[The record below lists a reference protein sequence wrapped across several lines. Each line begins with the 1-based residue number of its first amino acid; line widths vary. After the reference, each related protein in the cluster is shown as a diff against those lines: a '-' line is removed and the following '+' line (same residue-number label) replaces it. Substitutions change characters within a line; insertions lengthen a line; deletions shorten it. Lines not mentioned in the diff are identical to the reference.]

1 MLAAQVIGGDGQVP
15 GLGAPGRAGP
25 PQQPPSQPALVGD
38 DRPPDVVAQ
47 RQQLGGASIQA
58 EAGMLRSRSGVAG
71 RSVVWTGVG
80 STGRSSA
87 GRAGPGMA
95 ATVERPGSPEDPDRG
110 HNGQVR
116 VTAKVDYA
124 VRAAT
129 MLATCAEDDDG
140 PVKGERIATSQD
152 IPVKYL
158 ENILSEL
165 RQAGIVRSQRGADGG
180 YWLARPADEITIA
193 DVIRAVEGPL
203 AHVRGERAEN
213 LEYPEGTGGLQ
224 ELWVA
229 VRASL
234 RAVLEQATL
243 ADVASDDLPKEVKSL
258 TADPDAWQ
266 PR

>member
-1 MLAAQVIGGDGQVP
+1 
-15 GLGAPGRAGP
+15 
-25 PQQPPSQPALVGD
+25 
-38 DRPPDVVAQ
+38 
-47 RQQLGGASIQA
+47 
-58 EAGMLRSRSGVAG
+58 
-71 RSVVWTGVG
+71 
-80 STGRSSA
+80 
-87 GRAGPGMA
+87 
-95 ATVERPGSPEDPDRG
+95 
-110 HNGQVR
+110 VR

-129 MLATCAEDDDG
+129 MLATCALEDG
-140 PVKGERIATSQD
+140 LPVKGERVATSQG

-165 RQAGIVRSQRGADGG
+165 RQAGIVRSQRGAEGG
-180 YWLARPADEITIA
+180 YWLARPADEITVA

-213 LEYPEGTGGLQ
+213 LDYPEGTGGLQ

-234 RAVLEQATL
+234 RGVLEQTTL
-243 ADVASDDLPKEVKSL
+243 ADVAANELPKEVRSL
-258 TADPDAWQ
+258 TSDPDAWQ

>member
-1 MLAAQVIGGDGQVP
+1 M
-15 GLGAPGRAGP
+15 GP
-25 PQQPPSQPALVGD
+25 
-38 DRPPDVVAQ
+38 
-47 RQQLGGASIQA
+47 
-58 EAGMLRSRSGVAG
+58 
-71 RSVVWTGVG
+71 
-80 STGRSSA
+80 
-87 GRAGPGMA
+87 
-95 ATVERPGSPEDPDRG
+95 
-110 HNGQVR
+110 VR

-129 MLATCAEDDDG
+129 MLATCAAEDAG
-140 PVKGERIATSQD
+140 PVKGERIASSQA

-165 RQAGIVRSQRGADGG
+165 RQAGIVRSQRGAEGG
-180 YWLARPADEITIA
+180 YWLARPAAEITVA

-213 LEYPEGTGGLQ
+213 LEYPAGTGGLQ

-234 RAVLEQATL
+234 RNVLDAVTL
-243 ADVASDDLPKEVKSL
+243 ADIAADDLPKEIKLL